1 MIASM
6 PDNWLK
12 ELVMKQTQEAFL
24 YFTPQTA
31 FLKVVVDASIVV
43 VRYWYLYCISRIS
56 SIVSGELG
64 STLR

>member
-12 ELVMKQTQEAFL
+12 ELVMKQTQEALL
-24 YFTPQTA
+24 YFLPQTA

-43 VRYWYLYCISRIS
+43 VRY
-56 SIVSGELG
+56 
-64 STLR
+64 